1 MSLPIPPSTHPASAT
16 GHIPH
21 DSIGPLPPH
30 LADIGTP
37 ERQRS
42 PVYGGSPLAGSPVL
56 TSAAPV
62 YHSSPVSH
70 PVVTTSYSSPLHTST
85 AMRGGGD
92 SIPPAHGKTY
102 EQEVNEFLDQTSPAR
117 IREQSH
123 TSLPPDSYMQKANHE
138 SITNE
143 SSPARTR
150 SGSPYVPTS
159 VPYQQSSTY
168 VAPVPVPPVHYSQP
182 RYDTMAGRS
191 GGDSIPP
198 VHGKTYEQEVNEFL
212 DQTSPAR
219 IREQSH
225 TSLPPDSYMQKANHE
240 SVTNESSPARQHSQS
255 PGYQPST
262 TSYQPAYVAP
272 VSPGGY
278 VAPASPGGYVSQTEY
293 VPIVTSSPG
302 HGSPGR
308 GDLGTVAPPGP
319 GIPGDGESPRRI
331 RAFGAPHSDPYAA
344 NQSVA
349 RSSVPRY

>member
-92 SIPPAHGKTY
+92 SIPPA
-102 EQEVNEFLDQTSPAR
+102 
-117 IREQSH
+117 
-123 TSLPPDSYMQKANHE
+123 
-138 SITNE
+138 
-143 SSPARTR
+143 
-150 SGSPYVPTS
+150 
-159 VPYQQSSTY
+159 
-168 VAPVPVPPVHYSQP
+168 
-182 RYDTMAGRS
+182 
-191 GGDSIPP
+191 
-198 VHGKTYEQEVNEFL
+198 HGKTYEQEVNEFL